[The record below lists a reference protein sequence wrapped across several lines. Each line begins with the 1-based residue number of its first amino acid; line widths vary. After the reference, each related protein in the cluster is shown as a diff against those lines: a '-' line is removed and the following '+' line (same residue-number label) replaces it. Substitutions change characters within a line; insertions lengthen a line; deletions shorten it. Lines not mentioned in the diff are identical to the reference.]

1 MPRASGS
8 LPRRTGANPATKPRP
23 SLGPTLVAQ
32 AGPAAGQEFQLEG
45 DELAIGRA
53 SDNPVS
59 IPDTS
64 VSRKHALLRKTDT
77 GWALSDLGSGNGTLL
92 NGDALN
98 DETPLNDGDVITMG
112 DTELRFA
119 AGASEEVSG
128 GNPADTAEDEDDGAA
143 AGRRAPVR
151 TARSGGGAI
160 ERSTGRRPVRT
171 ARTAEDPE
179 ALRQKK
185 RKTAIRVGGV
195 VLLVVALGVGGKA
208 IENKR
213 KQQEH
218 AAELART
225 EHREAMGEMFKDAKV
240 LVKQG
245 KWTDAKAKL
254 AEIQEADPDFES
266 KQIGNYLAIAEKE
279 VPNQGALEEAN
290 AAIKEGLLGKAAAAL
305 KRVKTTPQSETLMRT
320 ARDALDA
327 KVIEKIGEA
336 RGLLSQR
343 DLASQEKL
351 KALAEDILAAKEDDH
366 DAAEFKK
373 QAETAIYAI
382 KNPTYVPPPPETPWV
397 EVQSRFKTGD
407 SSGAL
412 SLAQA
417 CANKNPKCR
426 DLEAQIKEWDSKS
439 KKVEDLSEGDLIG
452 LFELDKKIAGGVS
465 SEQSRPIRTQLVTK
479 LFMKASQL
487 KTTGNWSR
495 ATEYARKVLS
505 ADPNHAGA
513 QALVND
519 ARTQAKDVYLRGY
532 QLKETNP
539 DEAIRLFKDVLNMT
553 PADDDYNQKAKTRL
567 AELQKQ

>member
-1 MPRASGS
+1 
-8 LPRRTGANPATKPRP
+8 
-23 SLGPTLVAQ
+23 LVAQ
-32 AGPAAGQEFQLEG
+32 AGPAEGQTFELEG

-64 VSRKHALLRKTDT
+64 VSRKHALLRKTET

-92 NGDALN
+92 NGEAVS
-98 DETPLNDGDVITMG
+98 DEIELSEGDVITMG
-112 DTELRFA
+112 DTELRFVSGEPAVA
-119 AGASEEVSG
+119 AG
-128 GNPADTAEDEDDGAA
+128 GNPADTAEDEDGDSAA
-143 AGRRAPVR
+143 PGRRPPVR
-151 TARSGGGAI
+151 GSRGGAI
-160 ERSTGRRPVRT
+160 ERAPGGRRPVRT

-179 ALRQKK
+179 AQRLKK
-185 RKTAIRVGGV
+185 RKTFIRVGGV
-195 VLLVVALGVGGKA
+195 AVLVMALGVGWKA
-208 IENKR
+208 IDNKR
-213 KQQEH
+213 REQEI
-218 AAELART
+218 AAQALQAQ
-225 EHREAMGEMFKDAKV
+225 HRETMGEMFRDAKT

-245 KWTDAKAKL
+245 NWVDAKAKL
-254 AEIQEADPDFES
+254 LEIQAIDDTFES
-266 KQIGNYLAIAEKE
+266 KQIGNYLAIADKE
-279 VPNQGALEEAN
+279 VPNQAALEEKN
-290 AAIKEGLLGKAAAAL
+290 TEIKEGSLAKAAAAL
-305 KRVKTTPQSETLMRT
+305 KRVKTTPQSDTLMRT

-336 RGLLSQR
+336 RGLQSQR
-343 DLASQEKL
+343 DLAVQEKV
-351 KALAEDILAAKEDDH
+351 KAIAEDILAAHEDDH
-366 DAAEFKK
+366 DAAEIKK
-373 QAETAIYAI
+373 SAETTIYAI

-452 LFELDKKIAGGVS
+452 LFELDKKIAGGSS

-495 ATEYARKVLS
+495 ATEYARKVLA